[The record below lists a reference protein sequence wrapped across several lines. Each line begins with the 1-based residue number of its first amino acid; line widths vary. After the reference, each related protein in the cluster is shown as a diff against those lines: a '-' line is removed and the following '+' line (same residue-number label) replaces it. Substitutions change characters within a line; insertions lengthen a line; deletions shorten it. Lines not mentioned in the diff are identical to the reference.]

1 MILKLE
7 IMQLQ
12 RGVATPACERQNEPP
27 SLTTFAK
34 ADKRQLYVAR
44 YNFVQNKKNT
54 LQVSLRIPPHVRC
67 HFILF
72 VCFFCILEAFLRRQN
87 SMVHNFRKNTEQF
100 PA

>member
-27 SLTTFAK
+27 SLTAFVK

-44 YNFVQNKKNT
+44 YNFVQNKK
-54 LQVSLRIPPHVRC
+54 IHFRC
-67 HFILF
+67 VFAFLLTPDAILF
-72 VCFFCILEAFLRRQN
+72 YLYVFFVSWKPF
-87 SMVHNFRKNTEQF
+87 
-100 PA
+100 

>member
-27 SLTTFAK
+27 SLTAFAK

-44 YNFVQNKKNT
+44 YILCKTKKYT
-54 LQVSLRIPPHVRC
+54 SGVSSHSSSRQIPFYSIC
-67 HFILF
+67 MLF
-72 VCFFCILEAFLRRQN
+72 LYFGSLFETAKFDGSQLPQK
-87 SMVHNFRKNTEQF
+87 H
-100 PA
+100 